1 MHRDGLIGLIFSV
14 KLCED
19 KQIKL
24 LGNYRFIFAQLSI
37 KQSKKIDNVQRC
49 GNTSQRQIGGTTLG
63 RYTKLMQRAKEGEK
77 FYVHSINNRWK

>member
-1 MHRDGLIGLIFSV
+1 MEREFDIWKV
-14 KLCED
+14 KNRLCT
-19 KQIKL
+19 K
-24 LGNYRFIFAQLSI
+24 
-37 KQSKKIDNVQRC
+37 RC